1 MSDILGLIIW
11 LLEQTP
17 YGTEHK
23 WWGLVNYVVFFVIGW
38 QILYKTGIIS
48 LLVKLICKL
57 LGCGGEVK
65 LQHKPVKEHQ
75 IKKLESEIRKQE
87 LTIASLQATIKNMNS
102 EIQNKQD
109 KNQII

>member
-1 MSDILGLIIW
+1 MGDILGLIIW

-23 WWGLVNYVVFFVIGW
+23 WWGGVHCAVFIFIGW
-38 QILYKTGIIS
+38 QILYKTGVIG

-65 LQHKPVKEHQ
+65 LQHRPVKQHHIEKL
-75 IKKLESEIRKQE
+75 KKEISKQE
-87 LTIASLQATIKNMNS
+87 LTIASLQDTIENMNS
-102 EIQNKQD
+102 KIENKQD